1 MTRQKRRDNRKS
13 VFMLNSIKQSTKD
26 SIIYGLG
33 NIAVKIVG
41 FILIPL
47 YTDPKYFTVDDFG
60 IMTLLDIS
68 GLVLISMM
76 ASALPQSL
84 MRWYWD
90 RDHVKDQKEIFFMSL
105 ISQILISTLFV
116 VILFPF
122 SGRISTLIFGTD
134 KWDLA
139 LRLIILSTALQSVNN
154 IINTLMRI
162 QSRSVLFSTA
172 NLIKLAAVLLL
183 TIFLIVNR
191 KMGIPGIYLA
201 QVIVNLLFI
210 VLLSVYAIR
219 NCMPKIDFKLLRAM
233 SGYGFPLMLANFA
246 GAIFSAIDRYS
257 LNSMA
262 LLKFVAIYS
271 LAFKISSVLKLVIVD
286 SIKMAVSPR
295 IIQMMDAPDSKRF
308 YSKTNLYS
316 SLVLMMGVIAVS
328 LFSYEAIKV
337 ITRSTAFWG
346 AHFVVPLLAISVFF
360 INMRETT
367 IWGLIIKKKT
377 WVMGFIVIFSTALN
391 ILLNILLVPRFNVIG
406 AAAATIITNLIYWF
420 ACYYY
425 SQQALFVPYELRKI
439 LIIFI
444 VGTALSFS
452 GVVFNDMQ
460 LLPRLVLK
468 SVALLSFPFIL
479 YLLKLYEPAELKA
492 IRGFAVKWGS
502 LRKLVENLRSLRGN
516 MENRQ

>member
-1 MTRQKRRDNRKS
+1 
-13 VFMLNSIKQSTKD
+13 MLNSIKQSTKD
-26 SIIYGLG
+26 SIVYGLG

-47 YTDPKYFTVDDFG
+47 YTDPKYFSVDDFG
-60 IMTLLDIS
+60 IMTMLDIS

-90 RDHVKDQKEIFFMSL
+90 RDHIKDQKEIFFMSL
-105 ISQILISTLFV
+105 ISQVLISVLFAV
-116 VILFPF
+116 LLFPL
-122 SGRISTLIFGTD
+122 SGQISTLIFGTD
-134 KWDLA
+134 KWNLA
-139 LRLIILSTALQSVNN
+139 LKLLILSTALQSINN

-172 NLIKLAAVLLL
+172 NLIKLATVLSL
-183 TIFLIVNR
+183 TIYLIVFR
-191 KMGIPGIYLA
+191 KMGIPGIYFA
-201 QVIVNLLFI
+201 QVIVNLLYI
-210 VLLSVYAIR
+210 ILLSVYAIR
-219 NCMPKIDFKLLRAM
+219 NCTPKIDLKLLRAM
-233 SGYGFPLMLANFA
+233 SSFGFPLMLANFA
-246 GAIFSAIDRYS
+246 GAIFSAVDRYS

-295 IIQMMDAPDSKRF
+295 IIQKIDAPDSKRF

-346 AHFVVPLLAISVFF
+346 AHIVVPLLAISVFF

-377 WVMGFIVIFSTALN
+377 WIMGFIVIISTVLN
-391 ILLNILLVPRFNVIG
+391 ILLNILLIPRFNVTG
-406 AAAATIITNLIYWF
+406 AAAATIITNLIYWL

-425 SQQALFVPYELRKI
+425 SQKVLFVPYELRKV
-439 LIIFI
+439 LIVFI
-444 VGTALSFS
+444 VGMALSFS
-452 GVVFNDMQ
+452 GVLFNDMQ
-460 LLPRLVLK
+460 LLPRLVFKL
-468 SVALLSFPFIL
+468 VAFLSFPFIL
-479 YLLKLYEPAELKA
+479 LLFKFYEPSELQA
-492 IRGFAVKWGS
+492 IKGFAAKWS
-502 LRKLVENLRSLRGN
+502 NLRNLGENLRSLRN
-516 MENRQ
+516 TADHNNR

>member
-1 MTRQKRRDNRKS
+1 
-13 VFMLNSIKQSTKD
+13 MLNSIKQSTKD
-26 SIIYGLG
+26 SIVYGLG

-47 YTDPKYFTVDDFG
+47 YTDPKYFSVDDFG
-60 IMTLLDIS
+60 IMTMLDIS

-90 RDHVKDQKEIFFMSL
+90 RDHIKDQKEIFFMSL
-105 ISQILISTLFV
+105 ISQVLISVLFV
-116 VILFPF
+116 VLLFPL
-122 SGRISTLIFGTD
+122 SGQISTLIFGTD
-134 KWDLA
+134 KWNLA
-139 LRLIILSTALQSVNN
+139 LKLLILSTALQSINN

-172 NLIKLAAVLLL
+172 NLIKLATVLSL
-183 TIFLIVNR
+183 TIYLIVFR
-191 KMGIPGIYLA
+191 KMGIPGIYFA
-201 QVIVNLLFI
+201 QVIVNLLYI
-210 VLLSVYAIR
+210 ILLSVYAIR
-219 NCMPKIDFKLLRAM
+219 NCTPKIDLKLLRAM
-233 SGYGFPLMLANFA
+233 SSFGFPLMLANFA
-246 GAIFSAIDRYS
+246 GAIFSAVDRYS

-295 IIQMMDAPDSKRF
+295 IIQKIDAPDSKRF

-346 AHFVVPLLAISVFF
+346 AHIVVPLLAISVFF

-377 WVMGFIVIFSTALN
+377 WIMGFIVIISTVLN
-391 ILLNILLVPRFNVIG
+391 ILLNILLIPRFNVTG
-406 AAAATIITNLIYWF
+406 AAAATIITNLIYWL

-425 SQQALFVPYELRKI
+425 SQKVLFVPYELRKV
-439 LIIFI
+439 LIVFI
-444 VGTALSFS
+444 VGMALSFS
-452 GVVFNDMQ
+452 GVLFNDMQ
-460 LLPRLVLK
+460 LLPRLVFKL
-468 SVALLSFPFIL
+468 VAFLSFPFIL
-479 YLLKLYEPAELKA
+479 LLFKFYEPSELQA
-492 IRGFAVKWGS
+492 IKGFAAKWS
-502 LRKLVENLRSLRGN
+502 NLRNLGENLRSLRN
-516 MENRQ
+516 TADHNNR